1 MPLNHR
7 NASAGGREVFPSGWA
22 TLVLAAG
29 LFTLAGPRCVVIGG
43 PPGPLVTVMATPTS
57 GTDSVAVTLT
67 ATATG
72 GTEPYT
78 YAWTASP
85 DTTITGA
92 DSANAT
98 ATVTQT
104 TTFTCTVTD
113 AEGKTDTAI
122 APVTVTTAISVTIS
136 GKTTAFGGG
145 AVPLTAL
152 VTNQSGEVTF
162 MWLQIGVGTAG
173 SATLTNA
180 TSQIATATF
189 SADAYG
195 DFTFRVTAAD
205 TRGSDTDT
213 ITITAYP
220 GGTCCFGTFTMGTD
234 DFSGTPGDDIFDGAL
249 YYNIFIDTWVNTVN
263 DSDQADGL
271 DGDDEADIEFEEGTT
286 VNPTLA
292 NIETLSIAVRDW
304 YNLDSGEVT
313 FDASKTTGMTTLN
326 ATDCSDTLNVVNLA
340 AIPNVSMT
348 NSGQGLT
355 LSFADTAVSG
365 SSDTLDLTLSSMSGG
380 TFTAPATIE
389 NVSIVSGGSGAN
401 VLTGLVF
408 TPSTGTTTVAVAVTG
423 ANDLSLGTVTNGSP
437 IDASVFTGNL
447 LLVLAQA
454 AVVTGGS
461 GDDTIV
467 GSDAADSISG
477 GDGADIITGGSG
489 DDGLAGGADAD
500 TFVLAQT
507 ATDNGDD
514 TISDF
519 TASDVLNFSAFATG
533 DAPAGTVEDTSTG
546 DQAVAGNDI
555 WIVTDADGS
564 LDTAAEVAAL
574 FGGGGKP
581 FAAGVADMH
590 MALLI
595 QDSQS
600 GGSTTIWFIADADSN
615 TTVAEGECVRVATL
629 SAFNGAIGDVNIAD

>member
-1 MPLNHR
+1 MLLNHR
-7 NASAGGREVFPSGWA
+7 NAGAGGREVFPSGWA
-22 TLVLAAG
+22 TLVLAAS
-29 LFTLAGPRCVVIGG
+29 LSALTGPICSFIGP

-113 AEGKTDTAI
+113 AEGKTDTDI
-122 APVTVTTAISVTIS
+122 ATVTVTTAISVTIS
-136 GKTTAFGGG
+136 GENTEFGGG

-162 MWLQIGVGTAG
+162 VWLLTGVGTAG

-189 SADAYG
+189 STDAYG
-195 DFTFRVTAAD
+195 DFTFAVTATD

-220 GGTCCFGTFTMGTD
+220 GGTCCPTCFRMGTD
-234 DFSGTPGDDIFDGAL
+234 DLSGTPSDDIFDGAL
-249 YYNIFIDTWVNTVN
+249 YYNIFIETWVNTVN

-271 DGDDEADIEFEEGTT
+271 DGDDEANIEFEEGTT

-292 NIETLSIAVRDW
+292 NIETLNITVTDRNGA
-304 YNLDSGEVT
+304 GGGAVT
-313 FDASKTTGMTTLN
+313 FNASKTTGMTALN
-326 ATDCSDTLNVVNLA
+326 AMDCSDTLNVVNLA

-348 NSGQGLT
+348 NSGQDLT

-389 NVSIVSGGSGAN
+389 NVSVVSGGSAAN

-437 IDASVFTGNL
+437 IDAGVFTGNL
-447 LLVLAQA
+447 LLALAQA

-467 GSDAADSISG
+467 GSDAADSLSG

-555 WIVTDADGS
+555 WIVTDADGN

-574 FGGGGKP
+574 FGGAGKP

-590 MALLI
+590 VVLLI

-629 SAFNGAIGDVNIAD
+629 GAFNGAIGDANVAD